1 MNLDDG
7 NDSVVERL
15 KQQLRLQDFKD
26 RDTLENFVEDFI
38 EKANMTP
45 VEEMGG
51 LSPNQ
56 IHQIGMAP
64 FESPA
69 VLQFHPERINPV
81 NTTVITLFRGIA
93 DACGD
98 KGLKGTPSGFL
109 PRKLVY
115 AMLIEIAGEGAYWK
129 PGKFWINNEDEFPE
143 LIMVRHCATWAGL
156 LRKLHGKFRLT
167 KKGGNLLEE
176 QAYGT
181 IYYELFKQACLKW
194 NWGYM
199 DGYAD
204 FHVMRTA
211 FPISLRLLQR
221 HGGKFR
227 DPQDHYGK
235 LFLQAFPAVIGEA
248 EVDPARWE
256 SITPEKYAR
265 KAYALRMFLRFAI
278 PFGLVDYE
286 PKSPKEWVGN
296 MDRKL
301 RVKKTKLLGSF
312 VEFMA

>member
-1 MNLDDG
+1 
-7 NDSVVERL
+7 
-15 KQQLRLQDFKD
+15 
-26 RDTLENFVEDFI
+26 
-38 EKANMTP
+38 
-45 VEEMGG
+45 
-51 LSPNQ
+51 
-56 IHQIGMAP
+56 
-64 FESPA
+64 
-69 VLQFHPERINPV
+69 
-81 NTTVITLFRGIA
+81 
-93 DACGD
+93 
-98 KGLKGTPSGFL
+98 
-109 PRKLVY
+109 
-115 AMLIEIAGEGAYWK
+115 
-129 PGKFWINNEDEFPE
+129 
-143 LIMVRHCATWAGL
+143 
-156 LRKLHGKFRLT
+156 
-167 KKGGNLLEE
+167 
-176 QAYGT
+176 
-181 IYYELFKQACLKW
+181 
-194 NWGYM
+194 M